1 MSENNKEKFEFGV
14 EIKKMLK
21 LMIHSLYSNKDV
33 AIRELISN
41 ASDACDKLRYK
52 ATQDDKLWEDDKEL
66 KIKIE
71 INKDKKT
78 ISIIDN
84 GIGMERAELIS
95 QLGTIAKSGT
105 EAFLK
110 SLDEND
116 AKNANL
122 IGQFGVGFY
131 SSFMIADKVEVISR
145 KAGKKKVNKWTSN
158 GEGTYSIEEVNE
170 EYSRGTRITL
180 YLKKDEEQF
189 LDKIYLGNII
199 KLYSD
204 HIDFPVELQMDDG
217 HFKTMNTASAL
228 WTRPKNEITK
238 EQYNEFYTHIS
249 HMPGEPFMILHNKA
263 EGIIEFTN
271 LLFIPD
277 KKPID
282 LYLPTDRES
291 KIKLYV
297 KRVFITD
304 DAVQLLPPF
313 LRFVRGI
320 VDSEDLPLNINRE
333 SLQYNNLVEKIKKSL
348 TKRVISELEKKLNDE
363 PEKYKEFWD
372 NFGSVIKEGLCEGSI
387 FGSDIMNIC
396 IFYSSK
402 SPDKMI
408 TLKEYIDRMKDKQE
422 NIFYITGDNIE
433 ALENSPQM
441 EGFKDRDIEVL
452 YLTDTV
458 DNFWVTTQHDFQG
471 KELKSITREDIDLNN
486 LNGELEKTEENKED
500 IKFDDENKSKEENAK
515 NITESQYDGLIT
527 FIKEVLKDK
536 IKDVKISK
544 KLTSSP
550 VCLVADKQAMDIRL
564 ERYLLDQ
571 KQIPYAM
578 KKIIEINPK
587 HQIIQNINANLSK
600 PEKLTE
606 LQELVNLL
614 FDEACIIEGEPIA
627 NPGEFAKM
635 LNKLLEIKK

>member
-71 INKDKKT
+71 IDKDKKT

-170 EYSRGTRITL
+170 EYPRGTRITL

-217 HFKTMNTASAL
+217 HFKTMNSASAL

-372 NFGSVIKEGLCEGSI
+372 NFGPVIKEGLCEGSI

-402 SPDKMI
+402 SPNKMI

-486 LNGELEKTEENKED
+486 LNGELEKTKENKED
-500 IKFDDENKSKEENAK
+500 IKFDDENKSKEDNAK
-515 NITESQYDGLIT
+515 NITESQYAGLIT

>member
-71 INKDKKT
+71 IDKDKKT

-170 EYSRGTRITL
+170 EYPRGTRITL

-217 HFKTMNTASAL
+217 HFKTMNSASAL

-372 NFGSVIKEGLCEGSI
+372 NFGPVIKEGLCEGSI

-402 SPDKMI
+402 SPNKMI

>member
-71 INKDKKT
+71 IDKDKKT

-145 KAGKKKVNKWTSN
+145 KAGKKKINKWTSN

-170 EYSRGTRITL
+170 EYPRGTRITL

-217 HFKTMNTASAL
+217 HFKTMNSASAL

-372 NFGSVIKEGLCEGSI
+372 NFGPVIKEGLCEGSI

-402 SPDKMI
+402 SPNKMI